1 MSKLVKGLITKE
13 LQKKLL
19 GVSDALV
26 ADVIGLNSERTAA
39 LRSTL
44 HAKKIKV
51 LVVKNSLAR
60 RATEGTSLAPAF
72 EGLTGSSAVVWGAD
86 DFISLVKEVHEIE
99 KSKKFEKFVP
109 KGGVFDGE
117 AFKAARIA
125 EMSKWPNRV
134 EQLSILAGTI
144 LGPGANLAAAIKGPG
159 STLAGQVKQKSEE
172 ETTA

>member
-13 LQKKLL
+13 LQSKLN

-26 ADVIGLNSERTAA
+26 ADVIGLNSEQTASLRTA
-39 LRSTL
+39 L

-109 KGGVFDGE
+109 KGGVLDGE
-117 AFKAARIA
+117 AFKAERIA
-125 EMSKWPNRV
+125 EMSKWPNRL
-134 EQLSILAGTI
+134 EQLSILAGQI
-144 LGPGANLAAAIKGPG
+144 LSPGANLAAALLGPG
-159 STLAGQVKQKSEE
+159 GTLAGQVKQKSEE
-172 ETTA
+172 ETAA

>member
-1 MSKLVKGLITKE
+1 MSKLVKGLITAE
-13 LQKKLL
+13 LQKKLS
-19 GVSDALV
+19 GVTDALV
-26 ADVIGLNSERTAA
+26 ADVIGLNSEKTAS
-39 LRSTL
+39 LRSAL
-44 HAKKIKV
+44 HSKKIKV

-60 RATEGTSLAPAF
+60 RATEGTSLASAF
-72 EGLTGSSAVVWGAD
+72 EGLSGSSAVVWGAD
-86 DFISLVKEVHEIE
+86 DFISLVKEVHALD

-117 AFKAARIA
+117 SFKAERIA

-159 STLAGQVKQKSEE
+159 GTLAGQIKSKSEE
-172 ETTA
+172 ETAA

>member
-1 MSKLVKGLITKE
+1 MSKVVKGLITKE
-13 LQKKLL
+13 LQKKLT

-26 ADVIGLNSERTAA
+26 ADVIGLNSEQTAS
-39 LRSTL
+39 LRAVL

-86 DFISLVKEVHEIE
+86 DFISLVKEVHAIE

-117 AFKAARIA
+117 SFQAPRIA

-172 ETTA
+172 ETAA

>member
-1 MSKLVKGLITKE
+1 MSKVVKGLITKE
-13 LQKKLL
+13 LQKKLA
-19 GVSDALV
+19 GVSDAVV
-26 ADVIGLNSERTAA
+26 ADVVGLDSEKTAS
-39 LRSTL
+39 LRAAF

-60 RATEGTSLAPAF
+60 RATEGTALAPAF
-72 EGLTGSSAVVWGAD
+72 EGLTGSSAIVWGAD

-99 KSKKFEKFVP
+99 KGKKFEKFVS

-117 AFKAARIA
+117 SFKAARIA

-159 STLAGQVKQKSEE
+159 GTLAGQIKSKSEE

>member
-1 MSKLVKGLITKE
+1 MSKVVKGLITKE
-13 LQKKLL
+13 LQKKLA
-19 GVSDALV
+19 GVSDAVV
-26 ADVIGLNSERTAA
+26 ADVVGLNSEQTAS
-39 LRSTL
+39 LRATL

-72 EGLTGSSAVVWGAD
+72 EGLAGSSAIVWGAD

-99 KSKKFEKFVP
+99 KGKKFEKFVS

-117 AFKAARIA
+117 AFKAAQIA

-134 EQLSILAGTI
+134 EQLSILAGAI
-144 LGPGANLAAAIKGPG
+144 MGPGANLAAAIKGPG
-159 STLAGQVKQKSEE
+159 GTLAGQIKSKSEE
-172 ETTA
+172 EPAA

>member
-13 LQKKLL
+13 LQKKLQ

-26 ADVIGLNSERTAA
+26 ADVIGLDSEKTAT
-39 LRSTL
+39 LRAAL

-60 RATEGTSLAPAF
+60 RATEGTALAPAF
-72 EGLTGSSAVVWGAD
+72 EGLAGSSAVVWGAE
-86 DFISLVKEVHEIE
+86 DFISLVKEVHELD
-99 KSKKFEKFVP
+99 KSKKFEQFVP

-117 AFKAARIA
+117 AFKSDRIA
-125 EMSKWPNRV
+125 EMSKWPNRA

-159 STLAGQVKQKSEE
+159 GTLAGQIKSKSEE
-172 ETTA
+172 ETAA